1 MAHDAGEGLSVTP
14 QTLRKRLKEKG
25 LLVSVDHKR
34 ETLTVRRRLGGS
46 SKEVLHLSRSI
57 VLPESWDDEVGECRV
72 KRQDFVGLNVGKS
85 REPDKDR
92 SL

>member
-1 MAHDAGEGLSVTP
+1 MRRSLSATP

-34 ETLTVRRRLGGS
+34 ETFTVRRRLGGS

-57 VLPESWDDEVGECRV
+57 VLPESRDDEVG
-72 KRQDFVGLNVGKS
+72 DVG
-85 REPDKDR
+85 
-92 SL
+92 